1 MIETKYK
8 NVKIIIESLRSTDI
22 LTPILESLKTDYG
35 LTPESR
41 SSREVFEN
49 VSSDELFL
57 LCLSDEEVKT
67 FFQNHLNKGLEIAI
81 LPNETCPN
89 SIKNFG
95 ISKDL
100 LEAMEDAFNDELLSK
115 VDILLCN
122 EYLSLSRVII
132 GDMHGMNR
140 LDFNSTSG
148 WSKAKI
154 FFTNLIHLKFKNY
167 TLTTS
172 KDQTI
177 ETAASG
183 ITILEQVLASEN
195 STIGEE
201 LSIHDGK
208 LNAFVLAPTSLLSY
222 VWYLVAI
229 FFYQRISL
237 LSLPKSLGFIKT
249 SKLDISSTEPMDYL
263 LDENLLSAKEIQL
276 EVLQDCI
283 NLHLG
288 RILLEKVKN
297 DDNGVE
303 EKDVIKLNAL
313 PKGELKNVLIDGKL
327 PFFRKA
333 GEDDF
338 KELFVSLR
346 NSAKFSYVFA
356 TLMIL
361 SVLLATTG
369 LFANSTPVIIGAMVL
384 APLMA
389 PIISLSMGVIRSDR
403 QLLSESLKT
412 LGLGIATALFFSAA
426 FTLLIPLE
434 QITAEMRGRLNPN
447 LLDLMVAIFSGVAGA
462 YAYSKEEVA
471 KSLAGVAIAVALVPP
486 LSVTGIGIGLG
497 DFDVIYGSFLL
508 FSTNLVGIALSAA
521 LTFIVLGF
529 SPVKRAK
536 KGIAYASI
544 MMAIIAVPLVISFKH
559 IVETNDFYNKLKTI
573 KTMEINQKTI
583 ELKILNIQT
592 KNDLVSIDIDAIS
605 ANMISK
611 EDLKAI
617 KANIE
622 KTIEK
627 RVALRSTSIITLE

>member
-1 MIETKYK
+1 MIETKYQ
-8 NVKIIIESLRSTDI
+8 NVKIIIESLKSTEI
-22 LTPILESLKTDYG
+22 LNPVLERLRADYG
-35 LTPESR
+35 LVPESR
-41 SSREVFEN
+41 SSREVFESA
-49 VSSDELFL
+49 SSDELFL
-57 LCLSDEEVKT
+57 LCLSDEEIKT
-67 FFQNHLNKGLEIAI
+67 FFQNHMDKGLEIAI

-89 SIKNFG
+89 AIKNFG
-95 ISKDL
+95 LSKDIS
-100 LEAMEDAFNDELLSK
+100 EAIEDAFNDELLSK
-115 VDILLCN
+115 VDILSCN
-122 EYLSLSRVII
+122 EYLSLNRVVI

-140 LDFNSTSG
+140 LDFNSNSAWGKT
-148 WSKAKI
+148 KI

-172 KDQTI
+172 KDQI
-177 ETAASG
+177 METAASG
-183 ITILEQVLASEN
+183 ITILDQMVASEN

-229 FFYQRISL
+229 FFYQRVSL

-249 SKLDISSTEPMDYL
+249 SKLIISSSEPMDYL
-263 LDENLLSAKEIQL
+263 LDDNLLSAKEIQL
-276 EVLQDCI
+276 EVFQDCI

-297 DDNGVE
+297 DDNRVE

-338 KELFVSLR
+338 RELFISLR
-346 NSAKFSYVFA
+346 SSAKFSYIFA

-389 PIISLSMGVIRSDR
+389 PIISLSMGVIRSDK
-403 QLLSESLKT
+403 QLLAESLKT
-412 LGLGIATALFFSAA
+412 LGLGIAMALFFSAA
-426 FTLLIPLE
+426 FTFLIPLE
-434 QITAEMRGRLNPN
+434 QITPEMRGRLNPN
-447 LLDLMVAIFSGVAGA
+447 VLDLMVAIFSGVAGA
-462 YAYSKEEVA
+462 YAYAKEEVA

-486 LSVTGIGIGLG
+486 LSVSGVGIGLG

-529 SPVKRAK
+529 APVKRAK
-536 KGIAYASI
+536 KGIIYASI
-544 MMAIIAVPLVISFKH
+544 MMAIIAVPLVVAFKH
-559 IVETNDFYNKLKTI
+559 IIEANDFYNKLKTI
-573 KTMEINQKTI
+573 TTMEINHKNI

-592 KNDLVSIDIDAIS
+592 KNDLVSIDIEAIS
-605 ANMISK
+605 TNAIVE

-617 KANIE
+617 KTNIE
-622 KTIEK
+622 KKIQK
-627 RVALRSTSIITLE
+627 RVALRATPILTLE